1 MKVRYYPVNSNKPRS
16 TSTTGVKYLNVDYH
30 KKFNCGYNVRVTIS
44 GKRLVVWTGNEFE
57 IGEKVAK
64 EVQRLMSISKAEFL
78 KWYDNDREEW
88 LVKNGYKD
96 ANSKRPRSRM

>member
-1 MKVRYYPVNSNKPRS
+1 MNNKPRS

-30 KKFNCGYNVRVTIS
+30 KKFKHGYNVRVNIS
-44 GKRLVVWTGNEFE
+44 GKHFVVWTGDEFE

-78 KWYDNDREEW
+78 EWFDNDREEW
-88 LVKNGYKD
+88 LIKNGYKD
-96 ANSKRPRSRM
+96 ADSKRPRCRM